1 MTRAPAFLASA
12 NADYLSART
21 LDGNGGNGM
30 S

>member
-1 MTRAPAFLASA
+1 MTRAPVFLASA
-12 NADYLSART
+12 NATYLSART